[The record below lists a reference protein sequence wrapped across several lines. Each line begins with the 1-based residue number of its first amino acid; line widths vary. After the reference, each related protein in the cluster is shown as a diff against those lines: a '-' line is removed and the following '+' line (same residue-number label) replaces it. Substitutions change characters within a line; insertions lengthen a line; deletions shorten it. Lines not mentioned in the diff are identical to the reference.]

1 MLHRESHGGPGIVP
15 WLALAVFVH
24 GFIAGTALL
33 VHLLW
38 PPRADERPMEV
49 SLVSENDLQPA
60 TREGLGRDTS
70 LQLEPPRTTPE
81 GKTEEE
87 VAAEEAQK
95 KAEEEAKKQEDAT
108 RPPGQVVEIP
118 QPSEEKVPTRAKYV
132 SEYNSS
138 VEKQTIHRGRPGEPE
153 GARPQPGEARSRGQP
168 RPPQVAPP
176 PPGPTPKPGALTPR
190 LAMRPLSSGTA
201 PGMKGPGQTPSDDLI
216 APDGLRPRQPRHP
229 GTPNAGGG
237 GPAVAPG
244 APGSKRPL
252 TLSDL
257 TPSEEALARA
267 IGRGGSVDAV
277 KDADEGEITAL
288 NTRRWKYASFFN
300 RVKRAVA
307 DHWHPD
313 RAYRRRDPNG
323 NVYGFKD
330 RLTVLRVNLDSK
342 GKLTDLYVDHP
353 SGIDFLDDEAVRAF
367 KEAQPFPNPPRQ
379 LVEKD
384 GSISFKFGFL
394 FELSSTPVFRV
405 FRYRN

>member
-24 GFIAGTALL
+24 GFIAGAALL

-38 PPRADERPMEV
+38 PPRVDERPMEV
-49 SLVSENDLQPA
+49 ALVSENDLQPTA
-60 TREGLGRDTS
+60 REGLQRDTS

-87 VAAEEAQK
+87 LAAEEAQK
-95 KAEEEAKKQEDAT
+95 KAEEEAKKQEQET
-108 RPPGQVVEIP
+108 RPSGQVVEIP
-118 QPSEEKVPTRAKYV
+118 QPPEEKVPAKAKYV

-138 VEKQTIHRGRPGEPE
+138 VDKQTIHRGRPGEPE
-153 GARPQPGEARSRGQP
+153 GARPMPGEARSRGQP
-168 RPPQVAPP
+168 RMPQVAPAP
-176 PPGPTPKPGALTPR
+176 PAPPPKPGSLTPK
-190 LAMRPLSSGTA
+190 LAMRPTSSGTT
-201 PGMKGPGQTPSDDLI
+201 PGMKGPGQTPSDDLV
-216 APDGLRPRQPRHP
+216 APDGIRPRLPQRP
-229 GTPNAGGG
+229 GTPDAGGG

-244 APGSKRPL
+244 TPGSKRPL
-252 TLSDL
+252 SIADL
-257 TPSEEALARA
+257 TPNEEALARA

-277 KDADEGEITAL
+277 KDADDGEFTAL

-313 RAYRRRDPNG
+313 RTYRRRDPNG

-330 RLTVLRVNLDSK
+330 RLTVLRINLDAK
-342 GKLTDLYVDHP
+342 GKLSDLHVDQP

-384 GSISFKFGFL
+384 GQISFKFGFL

-405 FRYRN
+405 FRYKN